1 MIDKV
6 LVPKLDILKLDRIG
20 KVRQDWRHLC
30 SSVCLCV
37 LCLRERE
44 REIARAI
51 APEGKVEDDVRRRV
65 GRWEFKGNG
74 AVADERIK

>member
-1 MIDKV
+1 MLFCV
-6 LVPKLDILKLDRIG
+6 S
-20 KVRQDWRHLC
+20 LC
-30 SSVCLCV
+30 FVFE
-37 LCLRERE
+37 RERE

>member
-30 SSVCLCV
+30 SSVCVCV

-44 REIARAI
+44 RER
-51 APEGKVEDDVRRRV
+51 
-65 GRWEFKGNG
+65 
-74 AVADERIK
+74 ERERNS